1 MFSSMLERVTDTLVP
16 GPDTRVSDAVVVMSF
31 DITKG
36 VWQTFGGGQFL
47 KTILVLYTRSSLT
60 TIAPRALSAPGL
72 V

>member
-1 MFSSMLERVTDTLVP
+1 MFSSMVERMRVTLVP
-16 GPDTRVSDAVVVMSF
+16 GPDTRVSDAIVVMLF

-36 VWQTFGGGQFL
+36 VWQAFGGGQFL

-60 TIAPRALSAPGL
+60 TITPRALSGPGF